1 MYVTGW
7 RKRYQF
13 LVLRQQLI
21 AAAVL
26 SCVGFAPTQS
36 YSECT
41 ANQENCVALELSAL
55 GKPGSIVLLD
65 FSLLRCAW
73 RAVRRSRE
81 RADFWLWLWRY
92 RRKRRPILIEAIHK
106 LVAHAELRVLRNPKA
121 LKQFLAHIVR
131 TN

>member
-1 MYVTGW
+1 MCATGW

-41 ANQENCVALELSAL
+41 ANQENCVALELSA
-55 GKPGSIVLLD
+55 PG
-65 FSLLRCAW
+65 
-73 RAVRRSRE
+73 
-81 RADFWLWLWRY
+81 
-92 RRKRRPILIEAIHK
+92 
-106 LVAHAELRVLRNPKA
+106 
-121 LKQFLAHIVR
+121 
-131 TN
+131 